1 MGDLPCW
8 ATARL
13 SGTRPGLQG
22 QRFTRTQRPSLPKV
36 AIRRPSETDAGA
48 GSFMELVTGLSLK
61 FTRNRD
67 LRRRPFAPARSLRLN
82 QASIGQG
89 VGASGMRTSSSSLI
103 RASPDQQLPQATR
116 TLAQC
121 AQSTGKL
128 SPERRLLKIR
138 RILSCSTD
146 FVERRIGLIVG
157 WIVIHFSNM
166 MTWLFL
172 IGVPLLVGL
181 WAQMRVS
188 SAFGRWKQIA
198 ATSE

>member
-1 MGDLPCW
+1 M
-8 ATARL
+8 
-13 SGTRPGLQG
+13 
-22 QRFTRTQRPSLPKV
+22 
-36 AIRRPSETDAGA
+36 
-48 GSFMELVTGLSLK
+48 
-61 FTRNRD
+61 
-67 LRRRPFAPARSLRLN
+67 
-82 QASIGQG
+82 IG
-89 VGASGMRTSSSSLI
+89 
-103 RASPDQQLPQATR
+103 ASPDQQLPSNSNFSAVR
-116 TLAQC
+116 
-121 AQSTGKL
+121 QSTGKL

-138 RILSCSTD
+138 QILSCSTD

-198 ATSE
+198 ATRA